1 MEQRERRAKAKKWVI
16 WVPSRDTADKYHC
29 RNTGLLSF
37 GDSEE
42 IPEEAVTIKKKS
54 MTRQDCELGD
64 PMTICT

>member
-16 WVPSRDTADKYHC
+16 WVSFRDAVDEYHC

-42 IPEEAVTIKKKS
+42 IPEEEVTIKKKS
-54 MTRQDCELGD
+54 MTRQDCKWGI
-64 PMTICT
+64 P